1 MRLHFTEMGAGPP
14 VCLLHGL
21 FGRSQN
27 LTQLARRLAPHAR
40 VLSMDL
46 RNHGAS
52 PVAPGM
58 ELAALAGDVLQTLAA
73 AGATPAALLG
83 HSLGG
88 KVAMM
93 AALTQPGAVGRLI
106 VADIAP
112 VPYRHGNAGIV
123 AALKALALP
132 AGLTRRAADAALA
145 PAVPDPGIRAFL
157 LQNLEVGATPRWT
170 NGLDQIAAAI
180 PDIEGWPDLQAG
192 LRYSGPTLFIAGGA
206 SDYVRPADLA
216 AITALF
222 PAARVQTI
230 ANAGHWLHA
239 EQPEAFGACVEH
251 FLLHADATKAG

>member
-1 MRLHFTEMGAGPP
+1 MRLHFTEMGQGRP

-27 LTQLARRLAPHAR
+27 LAQLARRLAPQAR

-52 PVAPGM
+52 PVAAGM
-58 ELAALAGDVLQTLAA
+58 DLAALAEDVLQTLAG
-73 AGATPAALLG
+73 AGASQAMLLG

-93 AALTQPGAVGRLI
+93 AALTWPGAIDRLV

-112 VPYRHGNAGIV
+112 VAYRHGNAGIA
-123 AALKALALP
+123 AALQALALP

-145 PAVPDPGIRAFL
+145 AAVPDPGVRAFL
-157 LQNLEVGATPRWT
+157 LQNLELGETPRWKI
-170 NGLDQIAAAI
+170 GLDQIAAAI
-180 PDIEGWPDLQAG
+180 PAIEGWPDLPPG
-192 LRYSGPTLFIAGGA
+192 LRYPGPTLFIAGGA

-222 PAARVQTI
+222 PAARVETI

-239 EQPEAFGACVEH
+239 EQPEAFGARVER
-251 FLLHADATKAG
+251 FFMHADATKAG